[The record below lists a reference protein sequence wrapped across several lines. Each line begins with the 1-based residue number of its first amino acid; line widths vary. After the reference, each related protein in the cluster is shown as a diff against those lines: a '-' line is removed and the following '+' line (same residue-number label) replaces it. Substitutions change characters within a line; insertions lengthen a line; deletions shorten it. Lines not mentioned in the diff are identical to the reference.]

1 MNYKYKNKIINYVI
15 MLFTLIFVL
24 ICIIPFVSVIATSL
38 SSNNAI
44 ISQRVTLWPV
54 GFNLEAYKTVFTDNA
69 MIESLFYTIL
79 ITLIYTGLSLL
90 LTICVAYPL
99 TKKALKGRNIFL
111 FIIIITMYFSGGI
124 IPDYILVK
132 NLNLLDTSGALILPG
147 LISVYNMIILKSFFT
162 SIPSSLME
170 AAEIDGCTDIGV
182 LLKIV
187 LPLSLPILATLSLF
201 YAVWRWNNFQD
212 ALFYISKPSLYPIQ
226 LKLYQIISISQGA
239 DVTSA
244 ENIQNAVTPEALK
257 AASVMFATIP
267 ILIVYPWLQK
277 YFVSGVMI
285 GAVKE

>member
-1 MNYKYKNKIINYVI
+1 